1 MAKKNVSRGREN
13 VIIGRWRGGAG
24 WDVRMVCSSSLKL
37 AVLASQAVSSA
48 EPGRMGECV
57 NLLVKRYNR
66 QQRWHI
72 EDEERKSPTSLPLD
86 STNPAL

>member
-1 MAKKNVSRGREN
+1 MP
-13 VIIGRWRGGAG
+13 
-24 WDVRMVCSSSLKL
+24 L

-57 NLLVKRYNR
+57 NLLVKNR

-72 EDEERKSPTSLPLD
+72 EGMKKGNHRWIAERSPWFAVGLAD
-86 STNPAL
+86 KDCQ